1 MIDYESLYRC
11 FLAGQMVPFYKI
23 MYPGLLT
30 FASRMLGAK
39 MAFMAEDAVQDAVL
53 AAYEKFHQ
61 LRDREKFAPWIM
73 QILVNRCRRRMK
85 TWFRREK
92 DIDGISPSQE
102 VELSSE
108 PDFATASAVK
118 QVFWELKEEERM
130 IVALSVFG
138 GYTSEEVAGIL
149 GRNHS
154 TVRSKYRRALQKM
167 RKKLEV

>member
-1 MIDYESLYRC
+1 MEEFMQYYEKVYPQLYRTA
-11 FLAGQMVPFYKI
+11 LFY
-23 MYPGLLT
+23 MQNQQE
-30 FASRMLGAK
+30 
-39 MAFMAEDAVQDAVL
+39 AEDAVQDAVL

-108 PDFATASAVK
+108 PDFATALAVK

>member
-1 MIDYESLYRC
+1 MEEFMQYYEKVYPQLYRTA
-11 FLAGQMVPFYKI
+11 LFY
-23 MYPGLLT
+23 MQNQQE
-30 FASRMLGAK
+30 
-39 MAFMAEDAVQDAVL
+39 AEDAVQDAVL

-118 QVFWELKEEERM
+118 QAFWELKEEERM

>member
-1 MIDYESLYRC
+1 MEEFMQCYEKVYPQLYRTA
-11 FLAGQMVPFYKI
+11 LFY
-23 MYPGLLT
+23 MQNQQE
-30 FASRMLGAK
+30 
-39 MAFMAEDAVQDAVL
+39 AEDAVQDAVL

-92 DIDGISPSQE
+92 DIDDISPSQE

-108 PDFATASAVK
+108 PDFAMASAVK

>member
-1 MIDYESLYRC
+1 
-11 FLAGQMVPFYKI
+11 
-23 MYPGLLT
+23 
-30 FASRMLGAK
+30 
-39 MAFMAEDAVQDAVL
+39 
-53 AAYEKFHQ
+53 
-61 LRDREKFAPWIM
+61 
-73 QILVNRCRRRMK
+73 MK

-108 PDFATASAVK
+108 PDFAMASAVK

>member
-1 MIDYESLYRC
+1 MEEFMQYYEKVYPQLYRTAL
-11 FLAGQMVPFYKI
+11 FDMQNQQE
-23 MYPGLLT
+23 
-30 FASRMLGAK
+30 
-39 MAFMAEDAVQDAVL
+39 AEDAVQDAVL

-108 PDFATASAVK
+108 PDFATALAVK

>member
-1 MIDYESLYRC
+1 MEEFMQYYEKVSPQLYRTA
-11 FLAGQMVPFYKI
+11 LFY
-23 MYPGLLT
+23 MQNQQE
-30 FASRMLGAK
+30 
-39 MAFMAEDAVQDAVL
+39 AEDAVQDAVL

-108 PDFATASAVK
+108 PDFATALAVK

>member
-1 MIDYESLYRC
+1 MEEFMQYYEKVYPQLYRTA
-11 FLAGQMVPFYKI
+11 LFY
-23 MYPGLLT
+23 MQNQQE
-30 FASRMLGAK
+30 
-39 MAFMAEDAVQDAVL
+39 AEDAVQDAVL

-108 PDFATASAVK
+108 PDFATALAVK
-118 QVFWELKEEERM
+118 QVFWELKEEEMM

>member
-1 MIDYESLYRC
+1 MEEFMQYYEKVYPQLYRTA
-11 FLAGQMVPFYKI
+11 LFY
-23 MYPGLLT
+23 MQNQQE
-30 FASRMLGAK
+30 
-39 MAFMAEDAVQDAVL
+39 AEDAVQDAVL

-108 PDFATASAVK
+108 PDFATALAVK
-118 QVFWELKEEERM
+118 QVFWELEEEERM

>member
-1 MIDYESLYRC
+1 MEEFMQCYEKVYPQLYRTA
-11 FLAGQMVPFYKI
+11 LFY
-23 MYPGLLT
+23 MQNQQE
-30 FASRMLGAK
+30 
-39 MAFMAEDAVQDAVL
+39 AEDAVQDAVL

-118 QVFWELKEEERM
+118 QVFWELKEEERI

>member
-1 MIDYESLYRC
+1 MEEFMQYYEKVYPQLYRTA
-11 FLAGQMVPFYKI
+11 LFY
-23 MYPGLLT
+23 MQNQQE
-30 FASRMLGAK
+30 
-39 MAFMAEDAVQDAVL
+39 AEDAVQDAVL

-108 PDFATASAVK
+108 PDVATALAVK

>member
-1 MIDYESLYRC
+1 MEEFMQYYEKVYPQLYRTA
-11 FLAGQMVPFYKI
+11 LFY
-23 MYPGLLT
+23 MQNQQE
-30 FASRMLGAK
+30 
-39 MAFMAEDAVQDAVL
+39 AEDAVQDAVL
-53 AAYEKFHQ
+53 AADEKVHQ

-108 PDFATASAVK
+108 PDFATALAVK

>member
-1 MIDYESLYRC
+1 MEEFMQCYEKVYPQLYRTA
-11 FLAGQMVPFYKI
+11 LFY
-23 MYPGLLT
+23 MQNQQE
-30 FASRMLGAK
+30 
-39 MAFMAEDAVQDAVL
+39 AEDAVQDAVL

-108 PDFATASAVK
+108 PDFAMASAVK

>member
-1 MIDYESLYRC
+1 MEEFMQYYEKVYPQLYRTA
-11 FLAGQMVPFYKI
+11 LFY
-23 MYPGLLT
+23 MQNQQE
-30 FASRMLGAK
+30 
-39 MAFMAEDAVQDAVL
+39 AEDAVQDAVL

-108 PDFATASAVK
+108 PEVK

>member
-1 MIDYESLYRC
+1 MEEFMQYYEKVYPQLYRTA
-11 FLAGQMVPFYKI
+11 LFY
-23 MYPGLLT
+23 MQNQQE
-30 FASRMLGAK
+30 
-39 MAFMAEDAVQDAVL
+39 AEDAVQDAVL

-61 LRDREKFAPWIM
+61 LRDREKFAPCIM

-108 PDFATASAVK
+108 PDFATALAVK